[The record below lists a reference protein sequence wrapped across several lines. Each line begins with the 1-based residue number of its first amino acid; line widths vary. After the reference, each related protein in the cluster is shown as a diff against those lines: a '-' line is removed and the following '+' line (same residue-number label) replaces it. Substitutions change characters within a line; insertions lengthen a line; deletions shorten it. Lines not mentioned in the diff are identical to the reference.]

1 VFCIWLVEQQAGNA
15 GDQSQNIASTL
26 IGDQVVVRSQ
36 GTVTLAGTQAAA
48 TGEDGTLL
56 VLAQDIKDKEARPA
70 KITKPND
77 NNHC

>member
-1 VFCIWLVEQQAGNA
+1 
-15 GDQSQNIASTL
+15 
-26 IGDQVVVRSQ
+26 VVVRLQ